1 MKLLLVR
8 HAIAEDAE
16 SFAVTGGTDALRPLT
31 EVGRRKMRKGTNR
44 LRTQID
50 RIDVLACSPRVRA
63 RETAEIIARA
73 YGDLPLL
80 ERPELDFIYP
90 VEETALWLGQYRP
103 EIVMAI
109 VGHEP
114 HLSLLSGLLLTA
126 VPCPLVIFRKGGVAL
141 LEFPGRATPGEGV
154 LHWVLTPGQLRG
166 LKQD

>member
-63 RETAEIIARA
+63 RETAESSHV
-73 YGDLPLL
+73 L
-80 ERPELDFIYP
+80 
-90 VEETALWLGQYRP
+90 
-103 EIVMAI
+103 MAI
-109 VGHEP
+109 SRYWSAPNWILSIRLRRP
-114 HLSLLSGLLLTA
+114 HCGLVNIGPKSSWQSWGTN
-126 VPCPLVIFRKGGVAL
+126 R
-141 LEFPGRATPGEGV
+141 T
-154 LHWVLTPGQLRG
+154 
-166 LKQD
+166 